1 MTMSETAEGYAP
13 VNGVRMFW
21 RSLGRGGIPLVVVH
35 GGFGL
40 ADMFGDLLARLA
52 QRRRVVAVELQGHGH
67 TADVD
72 RPFGF
77 ESFGDDLGALIEHLD
92 LGPADLLG
100 YSVGGGAVLRA
111 AIQHPALVRRL
122 VVLSAPVRRDGW
134 HPDVLAGMDQ
144 VGSAGFEMMRH
155 SPMYAAYAAVAPDPE
170 AFPALMDKTGDLLRG
185 TYDWT
190 EEIRG
195 LGLPALLVY
204 ADADSIPPSHAA
216 EFYALLGG
224 GLRDA
229 GWDGSGRPA
238 SRLAILPGRT
248 HYDVFAAPEL
258 AGLVTGFLDEEPVTT
273 AAR

>member
-21 RSLGRGGIPLVVVH
+21 RSLGSGGIPLVVVH